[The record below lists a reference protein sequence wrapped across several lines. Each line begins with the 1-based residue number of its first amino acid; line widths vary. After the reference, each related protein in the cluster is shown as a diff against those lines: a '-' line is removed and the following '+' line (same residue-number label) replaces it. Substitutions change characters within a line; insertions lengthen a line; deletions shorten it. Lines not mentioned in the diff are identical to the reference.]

1 MFGIPLLA
9 WADLGISDI
18 HSEDKDL
25 ENMASCSK
33 WQDKKRVNSKLL
45 KMAVDKKRVNSKF
58 LKMVVDK
65 MRERNSKLL
74 M

>member
-1 MFGIPLLA
+1 MLA

-45 KMAVDKKRVNSKF
+45 KMAVDKKRVNSK
-58 LKMVVDK
+58 
-65 MRERNSKLL
+65 LL